1 MDGGDRVLAPAWS
14 GKLRNN
20 ELKCTAQESTGIRLY
35 FPMLL
40 GSIVTNSE
48 QLWFP
53 KHIVQCST
61 SHVGSTF
68 RQVSHIRPSARISV
82 QAWHS
87 FCDTARGFGFPVNID
102 ARSLLIALTSGAASS
117 STASPRT

>member
-1 MDGGDRVLAPAWS
+1 
-14 GKLRNN
+14 
-20 ELKCTAQESTGIRLY
+20 
-35 FPMLL
+35 MLL
-40 GSIVTNSE
+40 GSMVTNSE

-61 SHVGSTF
+61 SHVGSTL

-87 FCDTARGFGFPVNID
+87 FCETCSGLGFRDNID
-102 ARSLLIALTSGAASS
+102 AISLLMALTSGRLQARQLLRGPDADTCLRPPELLRVSS
-117 STASPRT
+117 RPVP